1 MKYILLIC
9 GDRRT
14 WAEAKERYGEL
25 IYLAHRLLRAATIWM
40 LILYGP

>member
-9 GDRRT
+9 GDRQA
-14 WAEAKERYGEL
+14 WAQAGERYGDL
-25 IYLAHRLLRAATIWM
+25 IYLAHRLLQTATIWM